1 MPEVLKVS
9 RTESSSEGGK
19 ELFVLGKNFL
29 KDSRVVFQGRGWK
42 QEAIPDKEFLQPVG
56 LHSEPGDTQTNLPN
70 IFKDAFGV
78 HSSFLSWSIFA

>member
-56 LHSEPGDTQTNLPN
+56 LLSEPINKCINLPT
-70 IFKDAFGV
+70 I
-78 HSSFLSWSIFA
+78 I